1 LKEGVMNWE
10 KFLEIF
16 SDEFEKELQKKTSFG
31 RKELEVILEKVKAR
45 TLARILD
52 EKEVDDLKSF
62 GGTI

>member
-1 LKEGVMNWE
+1 MNWE